1 MDYCGKLR
9 AGTQNRT
16 MSSRKGR
23 GARETRL
30 ISDQL
35 NQNVI
40 NCLKADAD
48 FLINGKLFGVAVLH
62 GRKAALFNSGNVAL
76 NCGLNAFLPLH
87 EILHKFRFPV
97 GNT

>member
-1 MDYCGKLR
+1 MDYCRKLCG
-9 AGTQNRT
+9 GTQNST
-16 MSSRKGR
+16 MSSRKCR
-23 GARETRL
+23 RARETRL
-30 ISDQL
+30 ISDPL
-35 NQNVI
+35 NQNAT

-62 GRKAALFNSGNVAL
+62 GRKAALFNSGNVAFDSA
-76 NCGLNAFLPLH
+76 LNAFLPLH